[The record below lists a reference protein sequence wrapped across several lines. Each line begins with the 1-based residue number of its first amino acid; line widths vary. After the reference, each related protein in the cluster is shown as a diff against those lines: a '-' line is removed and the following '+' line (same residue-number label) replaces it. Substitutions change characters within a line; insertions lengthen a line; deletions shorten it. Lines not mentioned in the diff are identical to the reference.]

1 MSEPKEPSPALACAA
16 QDGSGLPEGWLQVQS
31 MDLDAQGVARRA
43 DGKVVFIDGALPSEW
58 VSASTYRKKNHWEQ
72 ANLTAI
78 HRESAQRVRPG
89 CPHFGLHA
97 GACGGCKM
105 QPLRM
110 GGEGAGG
117 GRRGGRG
124 GGRPLRGP
132 PVRAPCDQ
140 EGRGAGGFS

>member
-31 MDLDAQGVARRA
+31 MDLDAQGVGPRA
-43 DGKVVFIDGALPSEW
+43 GGKGGVLHRAPPPPNVTPHPPP
-58 VSASTYRKKNHWEQ
+58 KKNHWEQ

-105 QPLRM
+105 QHLHM
-110 GGEGAGG
+110 GGQVA
-117 GRRGGRG
+117 
-124 GGRPLRGP
+124 
-132 PVRAPCDQ
+132 
-140 EGRGAGGFS
+140 